1 MANHAKFEART
12 AYLSDDFGESMARRY
27 FGDELVDSMPRY
39 VRGKRKGLLKGQIA
53 WRKVAK
59 GGFVITALNE
69 GEGPS
74 GYVERRVG
82 KVIEARLQHCVW
94 GEEPDDV
101 AVWEW
106 PEAHMNDRSRAFLLI
121 NEAA

>member
-1 MANHAKFEART
+1 MANHAKFETRT
-12 AYLSDDFGESMARRY
+12 AYLSGEFGEAMARRY

-39 VRGKRKGLLKGQIA
+39 VRGKRKGLLKGQIK
-53 WRKVAK
+53 WCKVK
-59 GGFVITALNE
+59 QGGFVITGLNE

-82 KVIEARLQHCVW
+82 KVIDARLQHCEW
-94 GEEPDDV
+94 GQKPVD
-101 AVWEW
+101 AAAWEW
-106 PEAHMNDRSRAFLLI
+106 SELHMNDRDCAFVLI